1 LTCYFISTLIAK
13 ECSENMIV
21 TWAMCLKFC

>member
-1 LTCYFISTLIAK
+1 LTCYLSTLIAK
-13 ECSENMIV
+13 ECDENMIV